1 MLLWLSGE
9 RPRTKGDWRLIASQ
23 WRYEAG
29 ALQRASIGNAATADD
44 FALRLVM

>member
-1 MLLWLSGE
+1 MKIGS
-9 RPRTKGDWRLIASQ
+9 IASP

-29 ALQRASIGNAATADD
+29 ACSASIGSAATADD